1 MGGQI
6 LFSLSTF
13 RCSQN
18 QMAKSMKKAG
28 GAKKSM
34 KRKAMKV
41 SKIAK
46 GKRGKSSVF
55 RGTKEKTQGGLKKAD
70 LMKNKY
76 GKVVTKKS
84 HARGQKNKWAQACS
98 KARKALGIKGFC
110 PFGGKTAKGK
120 ALLAKAR
127 SFYKK

>member
-1 MGGQI
+1 MAQGQI

-18 QMAKSMKKAG
+18 QMAKSMKKSMKKASMKKSMKKAG

-84 HARGQKNKWAQACS
+84 HARGQ
-98 KARKALGIKGFC
+98 
-110 PFGGKTAKGK
+110 
-120 ALLAKAR
+120 
-127 SFYKK
+127 